1 MLKLSIKDEINA
13 NSSLKFLP
21 EKGSFLN
28 IFLYLAQAQPGKIE
42 YICHFLQKYKIKLG
56 FLTKKKRFSF
66 KNYFHANANFV
77 AQSAQLISES
87 DFATINHFLS
97 SQVIIVSI
105 SYQNQ
110 IWTVSRFLKWH
121 KVFSQIR
128 VLPNQ
133 VHEKNAS
140 VVRTHLVQSNNNEF
154 CQLWLFFKQIFF

>member
-1 MLKLSIKDEINA
+1 MSKLFIKDELNEKH
-13 NSSLKFLP
+13 SLRLLQ

-42 YICHFLQKYKIKLG
+42 YICHFLQKYQIKLG

-66 KNYFHANANFV
+66 KNYLHVNGNFV

-110 IWTVSRFLKWH
+110 IWTLSRFLKWH
-121 KVFSQIR
+121 KVFSQVL
-128 VLPNQ
+128 VLPHE
-133 VHEKNAS
+133 VHDHN
-140 VVRTHLVQSNNNEF
+140 VRTHLVQSNNNQF
-154 CQLWLFFKQIFF
+154 CQLWLFFKQMFF